1 MIRETRGV
9 NVHRTTAAKAFK
21 HYGLAVRWRTTRS
34 VMPLTDEVKKERF
47 DICAKWKYLP
57 VDHFVKNVDFIMDN
71 KQWDIPTSGKARKH
85 LQKIQSAWTPPHG
98 AGRHAPRVRET
109 EPPEASYQPR
119 RFCKCLRWDFKWQ
132 GGPLGVLEGAM
143 ERTISCRFVQGP
155 DYEGSAK
162 TCWAQALIY
171 NHGRQ

>member
-1 MIRETRGV
+1 M
-9 NVHRTTAAKAFK
+9 HRTTAAKAFK

-85 LQKIQSAWTPPHG
+85 LQKFKVRGHLRTAQEGMLPEFVKPSRQKHRINPGAFVNVCAGISNGKVVLWEYLKGPWSGKSA
-98 AGRHAPRVRET
+98 A
-109 EPPEASYQPR
+109 ASYKGPIM
-119 RFCKCLRWDFKWQ
+119 KALRKHV
-132 GGPLGVLEGAM
+132 GHKRSYTIM
-143 ERTISCRFVQGP
+143 EDNDPKGYI
-155 DYEGSAK
+155 
-162 TCWAQALIY
+162 L
-171 NHGRQ
+171 